1 MFSFVYYS
9 QFFFCVFFLI
19 LVNSTDQIN
28 AFGIILNKFFFWLI
42 GLGFVV
48 SYGHVIY
55 IPLIFLLLLFMC
67 VFIYLFIIFKFVYF
81 NRI

>member
-1 MFSFVYYS
+1 MFSFIYYS

-48 SYGHVIY
+48 SYGHY
-55 IPLIFLLLLFMC
+55 YYYLC
-67 VFIYLFIIFKFVYF
+67 VYLFIYLSFLSLFISAEF
-81 NRI
+81 N